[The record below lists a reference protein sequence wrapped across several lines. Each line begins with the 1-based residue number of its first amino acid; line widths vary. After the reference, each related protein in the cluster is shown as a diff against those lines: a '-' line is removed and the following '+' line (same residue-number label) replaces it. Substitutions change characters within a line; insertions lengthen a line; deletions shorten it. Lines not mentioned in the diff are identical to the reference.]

1 MAGSLEEQ
9 IAELEAELVKT
20 PYNKATSKH
29 IGRIKAKMAKLRD
42 EAGLPCDEVRRGR
55 GRLLRQEVR
64 RCDRSP
70 RRVPVDR

>member
-9 IAELEAELVKT
+9 IAELEAELTKT

-42 EAGLPCDEVRRGR
+42 EAVFRAMKSGGGGGEVAAAPTPPCGSSSVI
-55 GRLLRQEVR
+55 
-64 RCDRSP
+64 SP
-70 RRVPVDR
+70 P